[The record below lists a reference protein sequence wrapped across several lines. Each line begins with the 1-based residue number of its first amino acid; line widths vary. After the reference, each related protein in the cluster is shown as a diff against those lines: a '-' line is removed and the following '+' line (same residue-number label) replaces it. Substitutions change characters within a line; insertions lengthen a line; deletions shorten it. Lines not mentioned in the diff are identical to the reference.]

1 MKIFKSLAFFLY
13 ILAFVFFCEVTYAD
27 QNPDSPEEYIQFI
40 GDRTLG
46 ILKREDYTSI
56 EKIDQISKI
65 FTANLSVKRIAYFV
79 LGPYRKNLS
88 PIESERY
95 INLVKRFISE
105 VYAKRLLSY
114 PHGIMNVNNSKDRG
128 KLGIIINSS
137 ITFADNP
144 NPIRIDWWVIENN
157 RGQLKIFDIRVSGV
171 WMAQEQRST
180 FTAFLSKNNGSINK
194 LMERM
199 EVQLE

>member
-13 ILAFVFFCEVTYAD
+13 ILAFVFFFEVTYAD
-27 QNPDSPEEYIQFI
+27 QNLDSPEEYIQLI
-40 GDRTLG
+40 GNKTLG
-46 ILKREDYTSI
+46 VLDREDYTSI

-65 FTANLSVKRIAYFV
+65 LTANLSVKRIAYFV

-88 PIESERY
+88 LVESERY

-114 PHGIMNVNNSKDRG
+114 SHGIINVKNSKDRG

-157 RGQLKIFDIRVSGV
+157 LGQLKVFDIRVSGV

>member
-1 MKIFKSLAFFLY
+1 MKIFKSLFFFLY
-13 ILAFVFFCEVTYAD
+13 IFSFVFFSDITYAD
-27 QNPDSPEEYIQFI
+27 QNLDSPEEYIQSI

-46 ILKREDYTSI
+46 ILKREDYNSI

-65 FTANLSVKRIAYFV
+65 FTDNLSVKRIAYFV

-88 PIESERY
+88 PAESERY

-114 PHGIMNVNNSKDRG
+114 PRGIMDVNNSKDRG

-137 ITFADNP
+137 ITFADSP

-157 RGQLKIFDIRVSGV
+157 RGQLKVFDIRVSGV

-180 FTAFLSKNNGSINK
+180 FTAFLSKNNGSVNK
-194 LMERM
+194 LMQRI

>member
-1 MKIFKSLAFFLY
+1 MKIFKSQAFFLF
-13 ILAFVFFCEVTYAD
+13 ILAFVFFSGVTYAD
-27 QNPDSPEEYIQFI
+27 QNLNSPEEYIQSI

-46 ILKREDYTSI
+46 ILKREDFNSI

-65 FTANLSVKRIAYFV
+65 FTDNLSVKRIAYFV

-95 INLVKRFISE
+95 ISLVKRFISE
-105 VYAKRLLSY
+105 IYAKRLLSY
-114 PHGIMNVNNSKDRG
+114 PRGIMNVNNSKDRG

-157 RGQLKIFDIRVSGV
+157 RGQLKVFDIRVSGV

-194 LMERM
+194 LMQRM
-199 EVQLE
+199 EVQLK